1 MEILIELL
9 GGFGILFAV
18 LAFQCK
24 KHNRVIAF
32 RNLNMLFFA
41 GQYVLLGAYTGMA
54 MNIIGMIRNVIFSEQ
69 VKRGKSTRISISA
82 FCAIFLVAGII
93 TWEGPKSILLIL
105 AKFISTAA
113 YGNKNLLVVR
123 LLVLFTSSSWLFYNL
138 LVGSYAG
145 MLCEVLTLASIL
157 LSLWRYHIPH
167 GKRADATKETNN

>member
-9 GGFGILFAV
+9 GGLGILFAV

-69 VKRGKSTRISISA
+69 VKRGKSTRISISV
-82 FCAIFLVAGII
+82 FCAIFLIAGIL

-123 LLVLFTSSSWLFYNL
+123 LLVLVTSSSWLFYNL
-138 LVGSYAG
+138 FVGSYAG
-145 MLCEVLTLASIL
+145 MLCEVLTLASIR

-167 GKRADATKETNN
+167 GQKSKAE

>member
-1 MEILIELL
+1 MDILTEVL
-9 GGFGILFAV
+9 GAFGILFAV

-24 KHNRVIAF
+24 KHSRVITF

-54 MNIIGMIRNVIFSEQ
+54 MNIVGMIRNVIFSEQ
-69 VKRGKSTRISISA
+69 VKRGKSTRISISV
-82 FCAIFLVAGII
+82 FCIIFLVAGIF

-123 LLVLFTSSSWLFYNL
+123 LLVLLTSSSWLLYNL
-138 LVGSYAG
+138 FVGSYAG
-145 MLCEVLTLASIL
+145 MLCEVLTLLSIL
-157 LSLWRYHIPH
+157 IALYRYHLPH
-167 GKRADATKETNN
+167 GKKENGPKSV

>member
-105 AKFISTAA
+105 AKLISTAA

-123 LLVLFTSSSWLFYNL
+123 LLVLFTSSSWLVYNL
-138 LVGSYAG
+138 FVGSYAG
-145 MLCEVLTLASIL
+145 MLCEVLTLLSIL
-157 LSLWRYHIPH
+157 IALWRYHVPH
-167 GKRADATKETNN
+167 GQKNKAE